1 LEDLLGGREDSSGGE
16 AVIVG
21 VAVAVAVDM
30 TEVRSTLGKASAS
43 SRVLNILF
51 FNCNNDGEASSISKI
66 FVRIISSASTIPFNV
81 PIITKTV
88 SCEVSDVDG
97 RLERTCNIISDT
109 C

>member
-1 LEDLLGGREDSSGGE
+1 
-16 AVIVG
+16 VIVG

-30 TEVRSTLGKASAS
+30 TEVRSTLLGKASAS